1 MLPLPARYPSN
12 GRQAQQRPASP
23 DNDQRV
29 QTTNPN
35 PTIQTATYNH
45 GYIRTDTESKKKKHS
60 PREFGISCERN
71 HAVIT
76 GNTRLSCE
84 DSSAKCS
91 FKHILR
97 NESCDSKPWVRR
109 LCRVNSFIVF
119 LSSWEKCLQIGN
131 WGAHQ
136 LVRLF
141 AGGLGMCSNNLQGRG
156 CLIVLDSSP
165 RPDYNRC

>member
-1 MLPLPARYPSN
+1 MYRQTDKQTFVDKQITCYRSQPGIPATAGKPS
-12 GRQAQQRPASP
+12 
-23 DNDQRV
+23 NDQRV
-29 QTTNPN
+29 QTTTSESRQRIPIRQYKLPHTTMDISARTRNP
-35 PTIQTATYNH
+35 
-45 GYIRTDTESKKKKHS
+45 RKKKHS

-119 LSSWEKCLQIGN
+119 FFLLGKMSPDRKLGSASASSFVCRWIGN
-131 WGAHQ
+131 
-136 LVRLF
+136 VF
-141 AGGLGMCSNNLQGRG
+141 K
-156 CLIVLDSSP
+156 
-165 RPDYNRC
+165 